1 MSFASVHQAIKG
13 ERVLR
18 LAGINA
24 DSRPTPREISIS
36 CGQCLLLATS
46 DQDQALAILKKAGV
60 VWSKLY
66 SHDKQQRLYE
76 LLAEYGRGL

>member
-1 MSFASVHQAIKG
+1 M
-13 ERVLR
+13 
-18 LAGINA
+18 
-24 DSRPTPREISIS
+24 
-36 CGQCLLLATS
+36 ATA
-46 DQDQALAILKKAGV
+46 DQDQALAVLEEAGV